1 MTKKPRRRP
10 VQSRDLADLQ
20 ELMDRAQQRDA
31 DENPTPKTENDD
43 AR

>member
-10 VQSRDLADLQ
+10 IQARDLADLQ
-20 ELMDRAQQRDA
+20 ELMDRAQRRDA
-31 DENPTPKTENDD
+31 TENPTPKTETDN